1 LRDYSAV
8 LFVKSKPL
16 SSLIAAIKVNIC
28 ATRLLAWSG
37 KRQSLCE
44 ITIVIIQ
51 PSAPGAFGLGT
62 RRRVGL
68 PGRRRMDIAAEGSC
82 MNEMVHFL
90 QRHGYWLVF
99 VSLLGG
105 QAGLPVPGNL
115 ILLAAGALAASG
127 KLNLA
132 AIVFLS
138 ALALALADLGW
149 FQAGR
154 KWGKRILHFACGI
167 SKDPGGC
174 VRKAEESFGR
184 HGLRLFLGSKFVIGI
199 DAVAVPLAGASGTA
213 RTQFLFFDA
222 LGATLWSGVYATLG
236 YVFRKQLDL
245 VAAYAGRM
253 GVLVVILLA
262 AALGFYLVRK
272 AVRWLRFVHEF
283 RLARIT
289 PEQLWDKLR
298 AGDDILI
305 LDVRR
310 NGGSVQELQG
320 IPGAVRIDPHHIERD
335 IGAMVPVDTP
345 DRHIVIYCTCPSEFT
360 SARVALALRRRGFL
374 HVWPLAGGLHAWC
387 DRCFPVTK
395 VAPATPAPPS

>member
-1 LRDYSAV
+1 
-8 LFVKSKPL
+8 
-16 SSLIAAIKVNIC
+16 
-28 ATRLLAWSG
+28 
-37 KRQSLCE
+37 
-44 ITIVIIQ
+44 
-51 PSAPGAFGLGT
+51 
-62 RRRVGL
+62 
-68 PGRRRMDIAAEGSC
+68 

-90 QRHGYWLVF
+90 ARHGYWLVF

-132 AIVFLS
+132 AIVALS
-138 ALALALADLGW
+138 ALALALADLAW

-184 HGLRLFLGSKFVIGI
+184 HGVRLFLGSKFVIGI
-199 DAVAVPLAGASGTA
+199 DAVAVPLAGASGTT

-222 LGATLWSGVYATLG
+222 LGATFWSGAYATLG
-236 YVFRKQLDL
+236 FVFRKQLDL
-245 VAAYAGRM
+245 VAAYVGRL
-253 GVLVVILLA
+253 GVLVGILVA
-262 AALGFYLVRK
+262 AGLGFYIIFKVVRL
-272 AVRWLRFVHEF
+272 LRFLHEF

-289 PEQLWDKLR
+289 PDQLRDKLS
-298 AGDDILI
+298 AGNDILI

-310 NGGSVQELQG
+310 NGGSAEELQG

-335 IGAMVPVDTP
+335 VGAMGPVETSNRP
-345 DRHIVIYCTCPSEFT
+345 VVIYCTCPSEFT
-360 SARVALALRRRGFL
+360 SARVALALRRRGL
-374 HVWPLAGGLHAWC
+374 QQVWPLAGGLNAWR
-387 DRCFPVTK
+387 DRGFPVTR
-395 VAPATPAPPS
+395 VAPATLPPAS